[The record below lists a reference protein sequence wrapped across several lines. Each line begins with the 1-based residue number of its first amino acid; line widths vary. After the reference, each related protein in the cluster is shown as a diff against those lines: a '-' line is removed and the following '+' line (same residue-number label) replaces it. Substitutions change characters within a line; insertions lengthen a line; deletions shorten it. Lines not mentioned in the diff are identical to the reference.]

1 MAAHFIVECLDCG
14 YSTPYFPTSVS
25 CPRCGSGWREALYDY
40 QSLALTLPL
49 QLPGRP
55 FDLWRYRE
63 LLPVRDHNPD
73 LTLGEGG
80 TPLIRASAFGN
91 MLHIPNLFIK
101 DERQNPTGSFKD
113 RQAAVTI
120 AALMESDIH
129 EMVVVSSG
137 NIALAYAALAAR
149 TGIKVWVFLPG
160 RVPATKMREIALY
173 GARVIKTT
181 GNYDQ
186 TRQLA
191 MEFARQRNIF
201 LDQSSQTVPSVE
213 AMKTISFE
221 LTEQLTACMGAP
233 AARKGNK
240 PAAPWRSPD
249 WYIQSVSV
257 GLGPMGVL
265 KGFTELKLMNLIDRL
280 PSLGL
285 IQPEGCAPMV
295 RAWNQNLDVAEPFY
309 NQDTGIESLTT
320 VDPGRTY
327 TLLNHRM
334 GHGAGG
340 MFESVTDR
348 ETYKAVSLLAR
359 MEGIS
364 VEPAAGVAF
373 AGLIKL
379 CNRGVIKEKD
389 IVVVNCTGHTAPME
403 KINRLTALERKKM
416 TSSLVLSNHEDAV
429 SVLDL
434 VDFSETPR
442 ILIAM
447 ENEKTSRIL
456 QLYARLLGAIEIIT
470 SKDQSTTLN
479 AVQMNQPDLIFLDLV
494 SPRVNGFAVLDELF
508 ARSDL
513 NPIPTIG
520 LLSGALSNT
529 EMVHLAIQVEILAK
543 RGELL
548 SSDSLAELKQLIS

>member
-40 QSLALTLPL
+40 QSLALTMPL

-80 TPLIRASAFGN
+80 TPLIRATAFGN

-120 AALMESDIH
+120 AALLESDIY
-129 EMVVVSSG
+129 EMVVASSG

-160 RVPATKMREIALY
+160 RVPTTKMREIALY

-213 AMKTISFE
+213 AMKTIAFE
-221 LTEQLTACMGAP
+221 ITEQLTACMGSP

-240 PAAPWRSPD
+240 PAAAWRAPD
-249 WYIQSVSV
+249 WYIQPVSV

-265 KGFTELKLMNLIDRL
+265 KGFTELKLMSLIDHL

-295 RAWNQNLDVAEPFY
+295 RAWNQNLDIAEPFY

-340 MFESVTDR
+340 IFESVTDR
-348 ETYKAVSLLAR
+348 ETYKAVSMLAL

-389 IVVVNCTGHTAPME
+389 IVVVNCTGHTTPME
-403 KINRLTALERKKM
+403 KINRLTTLERKKM

-429 SVLDL
+429 TVLDL

-442 ILIAM
+442 ILIAI

-456 QLYARLLGAIEIIT
+456 QLYAKLLGAIEINT
-470 SKDQSTTLN
+470 ASDQSTTLN
-479 AVQMNQPDLIFLDLV
+479 AVQINSPDLIFLDLA
-494 SPRVNGFAVLDELF
+494 SSRINGFAVLDELF
-508 ARSDL
+508 AR
-513 NPIPTIG
+513 NEVAPIPTIG
-520 LLSGALSNT
+520 LLSGALTNT

-548 SSDSLAELKQLIS
+548 SSDSLNELKQLIS